1 MKSHT
6 RLYDVASAQL
16 IESSDSLDN
25 LQQIK
30 DSWIFRDKGNAVVIA
45 HMGSV
50 RRFKFPLNEHLHTV
64 EFAHDSKNILV
75 STDTRICL
83 WSLYQANYE
92 ASFWYFQLPELGRL
106 CLSFPPQP
114 SDSFKQLGGRYESN
128 ALIGADGTWGVL
140 LVNGSRKERKPLLI
154 RIDFLRSR
162 VAAIFQSQQEVFIG
176 CMCLACNDTRLLAR
190 RVEISGGESLCVWDA
205 CTGSFIK
212 MYDFINDIGVIY
224 DFGYYPLIFIGC
236 FDGKIILFNVES
248 GSVVFEVMGVNEP
261 ILSLKLTA
269 DHLRLIVNDSCIFQ
283 IFWSYD
289 FVN

>member
-1 MKSHT
+1 MKSHI

-50 RRFKFPLNEHLHTV
+50 RRFKFPWNEHVHTV
-64 EFAHDSKNILV
+64 EFAHDSKHILV
-75 STDTRICL
+75 STDTRMCL
-83 WSLYQANYE
+83 WSLHQANFE

-114 SDSFKQLGGRYESN
+114 SDSFQQRGGRYETN
-128 ALIGADGTWGVL
+128 ALISTDGTWSVL
-140 LVNGSRKERKPLLI
+140 LVNGSYKVRIPLLV
-154 RIDFLRSR
+154 RVDFLRGF
-162 VAAIFQSQQEVFIG
+162 VTTIFQSQQEVFIG

-190 RVEISGGESLCVWDA
+190 RVEFGGGQTLCVWDT
-205 CTGSFIK
+205 CSGSLLK
-212 MYDFINDIGVIY
+212 MYDFINNIGVIY

-236 FDGKIILFNVES
+236 YDGKIFLFNVEN
-248 GSVVFEVMGVNEP
+248 GIVLFEVMGINEP
-261 ILSLKLTA
+261 ILSLKLSA
-269 DHLRLIVNDSCIFQ
+269 DHLRLIANDSCIFHLL
-283 IFWSYD
+283 WSYD
-289 FVN
+289 FAT